1 MSEHP
6 NAVTVRKYLEAM
18 TAGDAQAAADMLT
31 DDIEWHEIGRPDA
44 IHGKAALAE
53 RFGMGSGTAPSYEI
67 TGELHDMISGDDHT
81 VALLS
86 AHATRGGETLDYKV
100 AEIYHVR
107 DGKISGRWAMSDNT
121 EAINA
126 FFKGE

>member
-1 MSEHP
+1 MNDHP
-6 NAVTVRKYLEAM
+6 NAVLVRKWLDTM
-18 TAGDAQAAADMLT
+18 NSGDMQAGADMLT
-31 DDIEWHEIGRPDA
+31 DDIEWHEIGRADA

-67 TGELHDMISGDDHT
+67 TGETHDVIGGDDHT

-86 AHATRGGETLDYKV
+86 AHATRGDEKLDYRV
-100 AEIYHVR
+100 AEIYHIR
-107 DGKISGRWAMSDNT
+107 DGKICARWAFSDDT
-121 EAINA
+121 DAINA